1 MLYQLDN
8 LAHRETL
15 INTLALNH
23 IRAKFSEGMR
33 NGKRLG
39 LCRESQTNWRHTFTW
54 ILVCGSHNLTL
65 FCGVSLCL
73 AVYFFICGT
82 NKRDIPRRFK
92 TIFARQNTALSAQHA
107 NQTFN
112 SASMRNIMHRASGKV
127 HRGSESW
134 PCTANLRSS
143 RLNPSFSFGDQE
155 RSVSKSAHISPDDD
169 ENLPLSRNV
178 GMFFDKAAALLE
190 AKVVEEFKN
199 QPRQKRSLEDEMKL
213 IKGTLA
219 VIKPCSFIISLS
231 FPIRRDNGTIEVVR
245 AYRAQHKQH
254 RLPSKGGIRYSAN
267 VDYDEVTALAALM
280 TYKCAL
286 VNAPFGGAKAG
297 VQIDPKK
304 YSEGELERITRR
316 LTVELSKKGF
326 IHPGI
331 DVPAP
336 DMGTGERE
344 MCWIAD
350 TYANIV
356 GFSDINA
363 RACITG
369 KPVTQGGI
377 NGRTSAT
384 GKGVFVGIK
393 YFITDKK
400 CMDAIGLKTGF
411 KGKTFIV
418 QGFGNV
424 GFHAARYLTEA
435 GATCLGVAEVEAN
448 LYNKNGID
456 PVALDEH
463 RRQTSSLAGFPGA
476 QTYQGENMLCEK
488 CDILVAAACERVI
501 TAKVAHKI
509 QAKIIAEGANG
520 PVTPGADR
528 VLMDKKVLV
537 IPDLFINAGGVTVSY
552 FEWLKNLNHVSY
564 GRLTSKFERDSNL
577 HIIES
582 VEKSINTWLEGGR
595 SKGVNLKPDPKVKDK
610 LLGYASEKDIVHAGL
625 EHTMER
631 AAEVIMSTT
640 KTYNLGLD
648 IRTAA
653 YLVSI
658 EKIYN
663 FYREAGVSSVI

>member
-1 MLYQLDN
+1 MTGIKIVPNAVLLWLKPATKTKDSVLKYSS
-8 LAHRETL
+8 TL
-15 INTLALNH
+15 T
-23 IRAKFSEGMR
+23 S
-33 NGKRLG
+33 
-39 LCRESQTNWRHTFTW
+39 
-54 ILVCGSHNLTL
+54 NLTFSSGPASFRTL
-65 FCGVSLCL
+65 VHLCYRN
-73 AVYFFICGT
+73 APSGFVANCSSHIQRSASFTHDAAQTFSP
-82 NKRDIPRRFK
+82 IPRR
-92 TIFARQNTALSAQHA
+92 TVTAMSRAKVRG
-107 NQTFN
+107 QT
-112 SASMRNIMHRASGKV
+112 SIHRWYCPYKDWDRPLYCPGPLLV
-127 HRGSESW
+127 VQQRHI
-134 PCTANLRSS
+134 
-143 RLNPSFSFGDQE
+143 
-155 RSVSKSAHISPDDD
+155 VSKSAHISDDDD

-178 GMFFDKAAALLE
+178 GMFFDKAAALLVH
-190 AKVVEEFKN
+190 KVVEDFKSL
-199 QPRQKRSLEDEMKL
+199 PQKHRSLDEEMKL
-213 IKGTLA
+213 IQGTIA
-219 VIKPCSFIISLS
+219 VIKPCAFIISLS
-231 FPIRRDNGTIEVVR
+231 FPIRRDNGTLEVVR

-254 RLPSKGGIRYSAN
+254 RLPSKGGIRFSAH

-316 LTVELSKKGF
+316 LTIELSKKGF

-363 RACITG
+363 RACVTG
-369 KPVTQGGI
+369 KPVSQGGI

-393 YFITDKK
+393 YFLTDKA
-400 CMDAIGLKTGF
+400 CMDVIGLKPGF
-411 KGKTFIV
+411 KDKTFIV

-424 GFHAARYLTEA
+424 GFHAARYLVEA
-435 GATCLGVAEVEAN
+435 GAKCIGVAEMDAN
-448 LYNKNGID
+448 LYNKDGID
-456 PVALDEH
+456 PVALDEY
-463 RRQTSSLAGFPGA
+463 RRQSGCLAGFPAA
-476 QTYQGENMLCEK
+476 QPYQGENILCEK

-501 TAKVAHKI
+501 TKKISQKI

-520 PVTPGADR
+520 PVTPGADK
-528 VLMDKKVLV
+528 VLMEKKVLV

-582 VEKSINTWLEGGR
+582 VEKSINKWLDSDR
-595 SKGVNLKPDPKVKDK
+595 AKGLNLKPDPKVKDK
-610 LLGYASEKDIVHAGL
+610 YLGYASEKDIVHAGL

-631 AAEVIMSTT
+631 AAEVIMDTAR
-640 KTYNLGLD
+640 TYNLGLD